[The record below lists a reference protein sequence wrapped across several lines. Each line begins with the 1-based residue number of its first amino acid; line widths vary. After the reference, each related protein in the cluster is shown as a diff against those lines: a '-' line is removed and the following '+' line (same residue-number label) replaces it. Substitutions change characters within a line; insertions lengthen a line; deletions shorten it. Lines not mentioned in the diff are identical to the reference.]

1 MAGLKGHVMAS
12 SMRLEDER
20 LYTRQELRKVGLSYS
35 STQFQRWETKGLLV
49 AVKLNGRS
57 SRVHYW
63 GRNVNAFLG
72 TRS

>member
-1 MAGLKGHVMAS
+1 MAS

-20 LYTRQELRKVGLSYS
+20 LYTRQELRKAGLTYS
-35 STQFQRWETKGLLV
+35 STQYQRWEDAGLLTP
-49 AVKLNGRS
+49 VKPGGTRS

-63 GRNVNAFLG
+63 GRNVNDFLG